1 MSSWTASNEGLI
13 RIGVFLSAFTLMAV
27 WEVLAARRELTAP
40 KGSRWLGNLT
50 LIALD
55 AVIVRLFF
63 PAAAVGMA
71 LTASRLHWGLFNQLH
86 LPTWLAVVLS
96 VVLLDLAIYLQ
107 HVMFHV
113 IPALWRLHLVHHADV
128 DIDVTT
134 GIRFHP
140 IEIVLSMIIKFA
152 VIAILGAPVFGV
164 LLFELI
170 LNGLAMFNHGNVRIP
185 PGIDKY
191 VRLVFVTPDMHRV
204 HHSVIEREYTTNFGF
219 NLSCWDRLMGTY
231 LAQPSKGHDG
241 MTIGLPHFREAKWRS
256 LPRLL
261 QMPFDNRAATGAGWG
276 TKKAPSDNLEKD

>member
-1 MSSWTASNEGLI
+1 MSNWITGNEEYVRTGI
-13 RIGVFLSAFTLMAV
+13 FLGAFAVMAI
-27 WEVLAARRELTAP
+27 WEVVAARRELTAS
-40 KGSRWLGNLT
+40 KGARWLGNLT
-50 LIALD
+50 LIVLD
-55 AVIVRLFF
+55 AFIVRLLF

-71 LTASRLHWGLFNQLH
+71 LTADRLSWGLFNNLS
-86 LPTWLAVVLS
+86 LPIWLTVLLS

-140 IEIVLSMIIKFA
+140 IEIVLSMVIKFG
-152 VIAILGAPVFGV
+152 VIAILGAPVLGV
-164 LLFELI
+164 LLFEII

-185 PGIDKY
+185 LRIDKY
-191 VRLVFVTPDMHRV
+191 LRLIFVTPDMHRV
-204 HHSVIEREYTTNFGF
+204 HHSVIEMEYNTNFGF

-241 MTIGLPHFREAKWRS
+241 MTIGLPHFRETKWHS

-261 QMPFDNRAATGAGWG
+261 LMPFDKRAAVGAGWG
-276 TKKAPSDNLEKD
+276 TRRPPSSEPERD